1 MEKDS
6 ANVKYLTEEEIIGLI
21 KRIKEYDNEAWKQL
35 YKNYERYIYKRVW
48 IRLKKIDMTIEQK
61 QQLVDDLFMSG
72 WEGFIY
78 SLKNFNPQKAKFLTY
93 ATNYIDGEISKELN
107 QLFNPLGLTERPK
120 PVKGKEKSHKISRVS
135 WDACLESVST
145 FAKDDKG
152 LNVAEAPER
161 EKYSAERR
169 VLQILEVLRILTDE
183 KNSISKE
190 ELGKMLSLYR
200 SAKYNNGI
208 PLEAPNT
215 FTSTL
220 ENMLQELNPMEY
232 SNENENLYKI
242 KYEGYKED
250 RLKKKISKE
259 CGRKASDITKFSY
272 VHVFD
277 NAELDKLIQLVCFS
291 DMLSVDEKSQ
301 LINKLIGTASSY
313 YKTPFWDDKKIKFN
327 PRAIHGRFSGR
338 KQADN
343 IQFAENLKIIQQ
355 AVNNLVSIKFS
366 FNRVTA
372 QHEMEPITEYF
383 HILSPYHL
391 VVYHDKYYCIG
402 LKKDNHKIWHYRVD
416 LMSDIEI
423 VRDEEGK
430 MVPIEVSSFEGLPIF
445 NAYWNPGKYMAEHLN
460 MAWDEPRN
468 IRIKIKNTG
477 YTMIHD
483 WFGEHYEKTNESEE
497 EGYDV
502 VIVKTSPTMIVHWSM
517 QYGMAVEIL
526 DKEIRKK
533 IREEIAGMA
542 EKYAI

>member
-1 MEKDS
+1 
-6 ANVKYLTEEEIIGLI
+6 
-21 KRIKEYDNEAWKQL
+21 
-35 YKNYERYIYKRVW
+35 
-48 IRLKKIDMTIEQK
+48 
-61 QQLVDDLFMSG
+61 
-72 WEGFIY
+72 
-78 SLKNFNPQKAKFLTY
+78 
-93 ATNYIDGEISKELN
+93 
-107 QLFNPLGLTERPK
+107 
-120 PVKGKEKSHKISRVS
+120 
-135 WDACLESVST
+135 
-145 FAKDDKG
+145 
-152 LNVAEAPER
+152 
-161 EKYSAERR
+161 
-169 VLQILEVLRILTDE
+169 
-183 KNSISKE
+183 
-190 ELGKMLSLYR
+190 
-200 SAKYNNGI
+200 
-208 PLEAPNT
+208 
-215 FTSTL
+215 
-220 ENMLQELNPMEY
+220 MEY

-250 RLKKKISKE
+250 RLKKKINKE
-259 CGRKASDITKFSY
+259 CGKKASDITRFSY

-277 NAELDKLIQLVCFS
+277 NAELDKLIQLICFS

-372 QHEMEPITEYF
+372 QHEMEPTTEHF

-402 LKKDNHKIWHYRVD
+402 LKRDNHKIWHYRVD
-416 LMSDIEI
+416 LMSDIEMI
-423 VRDEEGK
+423 RDEEGK
-430 MVPIEVSSFEGLPIF
+430 IVPIEVSAFEGLPIF
-445 NAYWNPGKYMAEHLN
+445 NAYWNPEKYMAEHLN

-468 IRIKIKNTG
+468 IQIKIKNTG

-497 EGYDV
+497 GYDV
-502 VIVKTSPTMIVHWSM
+502 VIVKTSPTMIVHWAM

-526 DKEIRKK
+526 DEGIRKK

-542 EKYAI
+542 EKYKI